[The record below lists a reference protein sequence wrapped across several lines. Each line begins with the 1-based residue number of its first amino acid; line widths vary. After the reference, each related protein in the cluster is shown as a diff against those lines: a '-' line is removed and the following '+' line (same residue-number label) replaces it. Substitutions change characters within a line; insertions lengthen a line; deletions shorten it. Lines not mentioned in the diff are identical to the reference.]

1 MHPHDTSDSACR
13 WRVVAASACGTGHQ
27 KAGKPCQDVQHW
39 SQEPGG
45 VLVATVADGASSAAL
60 GEMGATIAAWTAAA
74 TVGTYQQK
82 TCWPEGIE
90 AWRLC
95 LTEAV
100 TRARTAV
107 EVAAEIRQVNSREL
121 ATTLILVV
129 ATSALVTVMQVGDGA
144 VVVGDGEGNLIALT
158 IPQGGEYANETTFL
172 VSPNALAAAQFCLWH
187 GTPAYLAAFS
197 DGLQRLALKMPEG
210 MPHAPFFQP
219 LFQFMARVTHVHEA
233 QAQVEAFL
241 RSQRVSERTDDD
253 VTLVLATL
261 MR

>member
-1 MHPHDTSDSACR
+1 MRTHGASGGACR
-13 WRVVAASACGTGHQ
+13 WRVVAASVCGTSHQ

-39 SQEPGG
+39 SVVPGG
-45 VLVATVADGASSAAL
+45 VLVVTVADGASSAAL
-60 GEMGATIAAWTAAA
+60 GEMGATIAAWAAAA
-74 TVGTYQQK
+74 TVSTHQHR
-82 TCWPEGIE
+82 THWPDGVE

-95 LTEAV
+95 LTQAI
-100 TRARTAV
+100 TTAQAAV
-107 EVAAEIRQVNSREL
+107 EVAAEIRQVSPREL

-129 ATSALVTVMQVGDGA
+129 ATSALVAVMQVGDGA
-144 VVVGDGEGNLIALT
+144 VVVGDGDGNPISLT
-158 IPQGGEYANETTFL
+158 VPQSGEYANETTFL

-210 MPHAPFFQP
+210 MPYAPFFRP
-219 LFQFMARVTHVHEA
+219 LFHFMARVTHRHEA

-241 RSQRVSERTDDD
+241 RSQHVSERTDDD

-261 MR
+261 VR